1 METLLWIALI
11 QVGCLNALPEPLGEC
26 GTTCTYEHRP
36 VCASDGK
43 TYANKCEFEIAE
55 CKAKLNGVTLTLKHR
70 WSCEGTECEKP
81 CTKEHLPVCAS
92 DGNTYLNTC
101 LFKIAECKAKLKGVI
116 LTVKHQW
123 SCNSKLPGTEC
134 GTTCTYEY
142 LPVCASD
149 GETYPNKCYFK
160 IAECKAKLNGV
171 TLTEIHPCNPSKH
184 REIPEDEEEE
194 DEAEEDEEGENEE
207 EKDEEEEDEEE
218 KDEEEEGEEDKEEEG
233 IYMEY

>member
-1 METLLWIALI
+1 LIALI
-11 QVGCLNALPEPLGEC
+11 QVGCLNALLPGGAQWTKPDLLGEC

-36 VCASDGK
+36 VCASDGQ
-43 TYANKCEFEIAE
+43 TYANTCLFKIAE
-55 CKAKLNGVTLTLKHR
+55 CKAKLNGVTLTMKHR
-70 WSCEGTECEKP
+70 RSCE
-81 CTKEHLPVCAS
+81 
-92 DGNTYLNTC
+92 
-101 LFKIAECKAKLKGVI
+101 
-116 LTVKHQW
+116 
-123 SCNSKLPGTEC
+123 GTEC

-184 REIPEDEEEE
+184 WEIPEDEEEE

>member
-1 METLLWIALI
+1 LIALI
-11 QVGCLNALPEPLGEC
+11 QVGCLNASPPKWTKPEPLAEC
-26 GTTCTYEHRP
+26 GKFCTYEYLP

-43 TYANKCEFEIAE
+43 THPNTCAFEIAQCE
-55 CKAKLNGVTLTLKHR
+55 AKLNGVTLTLKHR

-81 CTKEHLPVCAS
+81 CTKELLPVCAS

-101 LFKIAECKAKLKGVI
+101 LFKIAECKAKLKGVT

-123 SCNSKLPGTEC
+123 SCNSKLP
-134 GTTCTYEY
+134 
-142 LPVCASD
+142 
-149 GETYPNKCYFK
+149 
-160 IAECKAKLNGV
+160 
-171 TLTEIHPCNPSKH
+171 
-184 REIPEDEEEE
+184 EIPEEIPEASREDEEE